1 MSTRKILIPIDAP
14 LAVLAGGGLDSA
26 ILLGEAARDVSA
38 SVQPLYVRQ
47 GFAWEDAERAVLVRF
62 LDAIAAP
69 NLRSL
74 IVLDLPATDLFA
86 THWSVT
92 GQNVP
97 GARTPDHAV
106 ELLGRN
112 VFLLAKS
119 MLWCRLN
126 DFPAVA
132 LATLGS
138 NPFADASEHFFSTF
152 ESVVNE
158 AIGGTVRVLRPYAK
172 YHKRNVM
179 RRGAG
184 FPLEWTFSC
193 IHPIGGIHCGV
204 CNKCAERK
212 QAFLDAERDDRTLY
226 SNSRQLD

>member
-1 MSTRKILIPIDAP
+1 MSTREILIPTDAA

-26 ILLGEAARDVSA
+26 ILLGEAARDVA
-38 SVQPLYVRQ
+38 APVQPLYVRQ
-47 GFAWEDAERAVLVRF
+47 GFAWEEAENASLIRF
-62 LDAIAAP
+62 LDAIASP
-69 NLRSL
+69 NLRAM

-97 GARTPDHAV
+97 GAKTADDAV
-106 ELLGRN
+106 ELPGRN

-126 DFPAVA
+126 DFPSVA

-138 NPFADASEHFFSTF
+138 NPFADASEHFFSEF

-172 YHKRNVM
+172 LHKRNVM
-179 RRGAG
+179 RRGDA

-204 CNKCAERK
+204 CNKCAERR
-212 QAFLDAERDDRTLY
+212 QAFLDVERVDRTLY
-226 SNSRQLD
+226 SSQLD